1 MFCSGCGT
9 ELEPG
14 LNFCKR
20 CGKAVAGADLSKV
33 SVNLTNALGAIGV
46 FGFMGFALALYLML
60 RSPIISPGTI
70 MLVSFFYLAA
80 LFGICFLILRQTAA
94 FTSRNLGQ
102 PSNGD
107 VGSGAPAY
115 LGRAGTNQL
124 SETSDPG
131 ISVTERTTK
140 DLDAVPA
147 RRK

>member
-9 ELEPG
+9 ELEAG

-20 CGKAVAGADLSKV
+20 CGKALGGTDLSKV
-33 SVNLTNALGAIGV
+33 SLNLTNALGAIGV
-46 FGFMGFALALYLML
+46 FGFLGFAGVLYLML

-70 MLVSFFYLAA
+70 MLVSFFYLAT
-80 LFGICFLILRQTAA
+80 LLSICYLILRQTAV
-94 FTSRNLGQ
+94 FTSRNLAS

-107 VGSGAPAY
+107 GGSGAPAY
-115 LGRAGTNQL
+115 LRPAGTNQL
-124 SETSDPG
+124 PETSDPG

-140 DLDAVPA
+140 DLDALPA